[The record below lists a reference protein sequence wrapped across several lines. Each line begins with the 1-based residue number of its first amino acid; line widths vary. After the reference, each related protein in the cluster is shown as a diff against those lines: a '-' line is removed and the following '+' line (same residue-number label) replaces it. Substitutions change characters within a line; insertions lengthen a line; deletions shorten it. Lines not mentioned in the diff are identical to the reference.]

1 MDFNEYRFSE
11 AHTWAKKESNEVLIG
26 LTEYAVNELGDIIFA
41 ELPDVGSRVEADE
54 PAGTIESAKAVEDI
68 ASPVSGEVVRV
79 NEEVINGPELL
90 NEDPY
95 EAAWLIAVAPNDI
108 KDLDSLLSYD
118 QYMSLIEETD
128 QDEEEEE
135 DDEDLFSNDE

>member
-1 MDFNEYRFSE
+1 MDLNEYRFSE
-11 AHTWAKKESNEVLIG
+11 SHMWAKIEGNEVVIG

-41 ELPDVGSRVEADE
+41 ELPDVGSRVDADE
-54 PAGTIESAKAVEDI
+54 PMGSIESAKAVEDI
-68 ASPVSGEVVRV
+68 AAPVTGEVVRV
-79 NEEVINGPELL
+79 NEEVINAPELL

-95 EAAWLIAVAPNDI
+95 EAAWLMAVAPNDI

-118 QYMSLIEETD
+118 QYLSLIEEVD
-128 QDEEEEE
+128 DDEEEEE